1 MVGKSAFLGR
11 LCIALC
17 LLATVDNLP
26 AQTRKATAASYIELG
41 DKFARQ
47 GDFDRAIGA
56 YNIAIQ
62 FAPDF
67 ALAYFNRGLARQAR
81 RLRRIRLES
90 VANTIGSDRVLC
102 GILPDAALQSPRKL
116 LDLQSCDA
124 AFSYDLD
131 I

>member
-1 MVGKSAFLGR
+1 MGKSAFFGR

-17 LLATVDNLP
+17 LLATVDILP

-62 FAPDF
+62 SHPTSLGLVP
-67 ALAYFNRGLARQAR
+67 ALVTSNR
-81 RLRRIRLES
+81 
-90 VANTIGSDRVLC
+90 
-102 GILPDAALQSPRKL
+102 LPAS
-116 LDLQSCDA
+116 
-124 AFSYDLD
+124 
-131 I
+131 